1 MKKLLLFLMLT
12 MGLLASAQCMT
23 PKASTFPFTGTPAAS
38 TAVNC
43 ISIVDANV
51 IWASARSGPSTA
63 APHTRRVTISSDG
76 GETFVQ
82 KICNLGPTTANQ
94 AIGNVCG
101 VSATTGF
108 VSCHGYNGTAGGV
121 WKTTDAGTTWTKQN
135 SALYNNATS
144 FPNLVY
150 FFDEN
155 NGVTMGDPADGYFEI
170 YTTTNG
176 GTNWTRVAATNM
188 PDPRSDLVD
197 VEYGLTNVFTT
208 TGNTIWIGTT
218 YGRLLRST
226 DMGATWTAID
236 TPITDF
242 GGGLNAASGYSGNM
256 TFSSDMI
263 GALTDSEYS
272 FWKTT
277 DGGATWVQDTNGIPR
292 QWDIAYVPGTTVMV
306 CNGEDLISGT
316 DRGIS
321 YSYDDGATWND
332 CTDIYGSMAG
342 GISLLDINTFFIA
355 GFATSTTVGG
365 ILKYTGG
372 QLLSGLATFN
382 DAFSANTFTATPNPA
397 TNNLNVAGKNIA
409 NVSVFDL
416 LGKQVLN
423 SNFNSLNDVNLNIS
437 GLNNGIYMLKVTN
450 DLGNT
455 TTLKVVKQ

>member
-1 MKKLLLFLMLT
+1 MKKLLLILMLAT
-12 MGLLASAQCMT
+12 ALFANAQCMT
-23 PKASTFPFTGTPAAS
+23 PKATTFPFTGTPAAS

-63 APHTRRVTISSDG
+63 APHTRRVTISTDG
-76 GETFVQ
+76 GETFAQ
-82 KICNLGPTTANQ
+82 KICNLGATTANQ
-94 AIGNVCG
+94 AISNVCG
-101 VSATTGF
+101 VSATTGYI
-108 VSCHGYNGTAGGV
+108 SCHGYNGTIGGV
-121 WKTTDAGTTWTKQN
+121 WKTADAGTTWTKQTT
-135 SALYNNATS
+135 AAYNNATS

-150 FFDEN
+150 FYDAN

-176 GTNWTRVAATNM
+176 GTNWTRVTAANM
-188 PDPRSDLVD
+188 PTPRQDLVD
-197 VEYGLTNVFTT
+197 VEYGLTNVFTV

-242 GGGLNAASGYSGNM
+242 GGGLNAAEGYSGNM
-256 TFSSDMI
+256 AFSTDDI
-263 GALTDSEYS
+263 GVITDSEYN
-272 FWKTT
+272 FWKTA
-277 DGGATWVQDTNGIPR
+277 DGGATWTQDTNGVPR
-292 QWDIAYVPGTTVMV
+292 QWDIAYVPGTTVLV
-306 CNGEDLISGT
+306 ANGEDLISGT
-316 DRGIS
+316 DRGVS

-332 CTDIYGSMAG
+332 CTDVYGSMAG
-342 GISLLDINTFFIA
+342 GIALLDINTFFIA

-372 QLLSGLATFN
+372 QLLSTNLDQAN
-382 DAFSANTFTATPNPA
+382 NTFTATPNPA
-397 TNNLNVAGKNIA
+397 TNNLTVAGKNIA

-416 LGKQVLN
+416 LGKQVMTN
-423 SNFNSLNDVNLNIS
+423 NFNTLNDVNLNIS